1 MTERGCGKKEPSK
14 GENEEKQKP
23 PDRKKNG
30 KMMPSQQN
38 EETVDD
44 NLDGA
49 PLNVEQ
55 ALERLGATVEA
66 MRKLAVAATAQLKLA
81 KKLARR
87 TERGRR
93 TRAKPLDDGV
103 ERKPSGFAR
112 PSDLSDELCGFLGIA
127 SGTSLP
133 RTEVTK
139 MICKYIKERSLALE
153 GNKRAVDFTN
163 PASAALHALL
173 QPEPGA
179 HVTYFNLQRYL
190 KPHIRRVEGEAGAST
205 ATSLTPTA
213 VASGPAPTPT
223 PTPAAPTPKV
233 AAPPAVASARRRVAA
248 A

>member
-1 MTERGCGKKEPSK
+1 MPNQQQPQQHEEAVD
-14 GENEEKQKP
+14 ENI
-23 PDRKKNG
+23 
-30 KMMPSQQN
+30 
-38 EETVDD
+38 
-44 NLDGA
+44 DGA
-49 PLNVEQ
+49 PLNVDQ

-66 MRKLAVAATAQLKLA
+66 MRKLAVAAAAQLKLA

-93 TRAKPLDDGV
+93 THAKPVEEGV

-112 PSDLSDELCGFLGIA
+112 PSALSDELCGFLGVA
-127 SGTSLP
+127 SGSSLP

-190 KPHIRRVEGEAGAST
+190 KPHIRRVEGEAAEAGAST
-205 ATSLTPTA
+205 ATSLTPT
-213 VASGPAPTPT
+213 VTSVAPTPV
-223 PTPAAPTPKV
+223 PKKAAVAPAPAAAA
-233 AAPPAVASARRRVAA
+233 AAPPAAAANARRRVAA

>member
-1 MTERGCGKKEPSK
+1 
-14 GENEEKQKP
+14 
-23 PDRKKNG
+23 
-30 KMMPSQQN
+30 MPNQQH

-49 PLNVEQ
+49 PVNVEQ

-112 PSDLSDELCGFLGIA
+112 PSDLSDELCSFLGIA

-213 VASGPAPTPT
+213 VASGPTPTPT
-223 PTPAAPTPKV
+223 PTPTPKV
-233 AAPPAVASARRRVAA
+233 AGPPPAAVASARRRVAA